1 MPKYTTFQYS
11 IKQYGRFDS
20 DNVSTDTNFKFL
32 QARMCIYVNGKEVW
46 IYSTKGITVNGKKN
60 KFRLKSNKNEIIYQE
75 SFQIHGNR
83 DKIRIKSNKDDYIYS
98 MRGWG

>member
-20 DNVSTDTNFKFL
+20 EIKDSDTIFNFL
-32 QARMCIYVNGKEVW
+32 ASRMCIYVKGNPIW
-46 IYSTKGITVNGKKN
+46 IYSTKGITLKGKKSR
-60 KFRLKSNKNEIIYQE
+60 FRLKSNKNEIIYQE